1 MNFST
6 SQRVRKSQAAIL
18 ATVVMGSLLVVA
30 SPASNAAV
38 TVTTGQACNSKA
50 TVATAKNGKTV
61 ACKSGKW
68 TEYKKAKL
76 VFGAAS
82 ASFAP
87 KEEFAVYA
95 VPKQLGYFAAEN
107 LEVSVVPTGGSID
120 GVNLVGI
127 NRIDITGSDLG
138 SALSA
143 IEKGGDQKVIGG
155 LVMNFPWKMAVDPT
169 SSIKKP
175 EDLVGKKVG
184 IVSTGSGS
192 FPFAKAWLTGHGL
205 KTTDVEYISLGGSI
219 GPAQLA
225 LKEKRVDALAYYT
238 SAYALEE
245 YAGTKYNYLPTPAAL
260 APVRSLSWIVNADAF
275 NKNPEVYE
283 RFLRAAFKGLVYSST
298 NVKSA
303 TTLGY
308 TELPVTLAGATI
320 ASSLGLGMASLK
332 TWLESATPL
341 TGTPSTWKALGGI
354 SQADWAV
361 NQAYAAAAGTIV
373 ASVSRANYY
382 DERVLA
388 RANTFDKK
396 AVIDR
401 ANKAPK

>member
-18 ATVVMGSLLVVA
+18 ATVVIGSLLVVG

-68 TEYKKAKL
+68 TEYKRAKL

-82 ASFAP
+82 AALAP
-87 KEEFAVYA
+87 KEEFAVWA
-95 VPKQLGYFAAEN
+95 VPKKLGYFAAEN
-107 LEVSVVPTGGSID
+107 LDVTVVPTGGSID
-120 GVNLVGI
+120 AANLVGI
-127 NRIDITGSDLG
+127 NRIDIAGADLG
-138 SALSA
+138 PVLTA

-155 LVMNFPWKMAVDPT
+155 LVVNFPWKIAVDPT
-169 SSIKKP
+169 SNIKKP
-175 EDLVGKKVG
+175 QDLVGKKIG
-184 IVSTGSGS
+184 IISTGSGS
-192 FPFAKAWLTGHGL
+192 FPFAKAWVAGHGL
-205 KTTDVEYISLGGSI
+205 KATDVEYISTGQI
-219 GPAQLA
+219 GPGTLA
-225 LKEKRVDALAYYT
+225 LQNKSVDAIAYFA
-238 SAYALEE
+238 SAYAGQEFT
-245 YAGTKYNYLPTPAAL
+245 GTKFNYLPNPASLKGVA
-260 APVRSLSWIVNADAF
+260 SLSWTVNADAF

-303 TTLGY
+303 TTIGF

-332 TWLESATPL
+332 TWLETATPL
-341 TGTPSTWKALGGI
+341 TGTPKTWKALGGI

-361 NQAYAAAAGTIV
+361 NQTYAQAAGAIV
-373 ASVSRANYY
+373 TSVSRANYY

-388 RANTFDKK
+388 RANTFDRTPII
-396 AVIDR
+396 AA